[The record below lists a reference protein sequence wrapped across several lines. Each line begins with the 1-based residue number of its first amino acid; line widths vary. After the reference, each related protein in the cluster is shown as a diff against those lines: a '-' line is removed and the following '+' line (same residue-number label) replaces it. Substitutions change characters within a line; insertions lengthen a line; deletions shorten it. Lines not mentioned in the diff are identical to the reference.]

1 MWTATK
7 VPETPVPT
15 RSTLNPSGRAPSR
28 MSSRASGDTKT
39 RLLDAAETVFIDAGY
54 EGMSMRL
61 ITARADANLAAVNY
75 HFGGKDALIHA
86 MLTRRL
92 DGLNQN
98 RLALLERFQSSLGSQ
113 ITCEHIL
120 GAMFIPALQQSRCL
134 EKSGPALLRLLGRAY
149 TDPSPFIRDF
159 LRGIYADVAER
170 FFRAFQTVLPHL
182 PREELGWRLHFC
194 IGSLSGILAGADTN
208 SLIADFTQGQ
218 RLEDSQLIGRL
229 ALVMVAALKAPLSPP
244 NGACPFASMFA
255 EREPVSNTAA
265 TSTADSLSAGPFAHD
280 TASQHAIA

>member
-1 MWTATK
+1 MWTAAT

-15 RSTLNPSGRAPSR
+15 RSTSTASSRA
-28 MSSRASGDTKT
+28 SSRASGDTKT
-39 RLLDAAETVFIDAGY
+39 RLLDAAEALFIDAGY

-113 ITCEHIL
+113 LTCEHIL
-120 GAMFIPALQQSRCL
+120 GAMFIPALEQSRCL
-134 EKSGPALLRLLGRAY
+134 DKSGPALLRLLGRAY
-149 TDPSPFIRDF
+149 TDPSPFIRNF

-170 FFRAFQTVLPHL
+170 FFCAFQTVLPHL

-229 ALVMVAALKAPLSPP
+229 ALVMVAALKAPLPVNRP

-255 EREPVSNTAA
+255 GHEPASNSAA
-265 TSTADSLSAGPFAHD
+265 SLTADPLSAGPLVHD
-280 TASQHAIA
+280 TASQHAVA

>member
-15 RSTLNPSGRAPSR
+15 RSTLNPSSRAPSR
-28 MSSRASGDTKT
+28 VSGDTKT
-39 RLLDAAETVFIDAGY
+39 RLLDAAEALFIDAGY

-113 ITCEHIL
+113 LTCEHIL

-149 TDPSPFIRDF
+149 TDPSPFIRNF

-170 FFRAFQTVLPHL
+170 FFQAFQTVLPHL

-194 IGSLSGILAGADTN
+194 IGSLSGILAGADTS

-255 EREPVSNTAA
+255 EREPVSN
-265 TSTADSLSAGPFAHD
+265 STATLTADPLRAASFAHD
-280 TASQHAIA
+280 GASQHATA

>member
-1 MWTATK
+1 
-7 VPETPVPT
+7 VPT
-15 RSTLNPSGRAPSR
+15 RSTATP
-28 MSSRASGDTKT
+28 GDTKT
-39 RLLDAAETVFIDAGY
+39 RLLDAAEALFIDAGY
-54 EGMSMRL
+54 EAMSMRL
-61 ITARADANLAAVNY
+61 ITARAGANLAAVNY

-98 RLALLERFQSSLGSQ
+98 RLALLERFQLSLGPQ
-113 ITCEHIL
+113 LTCEHIL
-120 GAMFIPALQQSRCL
+120 GAMFIPALQQSRCP

-149 TDPSPFIRDF
+149 TDPSPFIRNF

-170 FFRAFQTVLPHL
+170 FFHAFQTVLPHL

-208 SLIADFTQGQ
+208 LLIDDFTQGQ
-218 RLEDSQLIGRL
+218 RLEDPQLIGRL
-229 ALVMVAALKAPLSPP
+229 ALVMVAALKAPLPP
-244 NGACPFASMFA
+244 ANGSCPFASMFA
-255 EREPVSNTAA
+255 EREPAASNGAA
-265 TSTADSLSAGPFAHD
+265 TITANASNEGPLTRD

>member
-1 MWTATK
+1 MWTARA
-7 VPETPVPT
+7 VPETLVPT
-15 RSTLNPSGRAPSR
+15 RSTLAASGRS
-28 MSSRASGDTKT
+28 SSRSSGDTKT
-39 RLLDAAETVFIDAGY
+39 RLLDAAESLFIDAGY

-61 ITARADANLAAVNY
+61 IAARADANLAAVNY

-98 RLALLERFQSSLGSQ
+98 RLASLERFQSSLGPQ
-113 ITCEHIL
+113 LTCEHIL

-134 EKSGPALLRLLGRAY
+134 ETSGPALLRLLGRAY
-149 TDPSPFIRDF
+149 TDPSPFIRNF

-170 FFRAFQTVLPHL
+170 FFDAFQTVLPHL
-182 PREELGWRLHFC
+182 SREELGWRLHFC
-194 IGSLSGILAGADTN
+194 IGSLSGILAGADTS

-229 ALVMVAALKAPLSPP
+229 ALVMVAALKAPMSPP
-244 NGACPFASMFA
+244 NGICPFASMFA
-255 EREPVSNTAA
+255 ERE
-265 TSTADSLSAGPFAHD
+265 SASGSASSANSFALD
-280 TASQHAIA
+280 IASQHAAV

>member
-1 MWTATK
+1 MRTTTP

-15 RSTLNPSGRAPSR
+15 RSTLNPSSRTPSR
-28 MSSRASGDTKT
+28 ATGNTKT
-39 RLLDAAETVFIDAGY
+39 RLLDAAEALFIDAGY
-54 EGMSMRL
+54 EAMSMRL

-98 RLALLERFQSSLGSQ
+98 RLILLERFESSLGSQ
-113 ITCEHIL
+113 LTCEHIL
-120 GAMFIPALQQSRCL
+120 GAMFIPALEQSRCP

-149 TDPSPFIRDF
+149 TDPSPFIRNF

-170 FFRAFQTVLPHL
+170 FFCAFQTVLPDL

-194 IGSLSGILAGADTN
+194 IGSLAGMLAGADTN

-229 ALVMVAALKAPLSPP
+229 ALVMVAALKAPLVPA
-244 NGACPFASMFA
+244 NDACPFTSMFA
-255 EREPVSNTAA
+255 EREAASNSAARSTAA
-265 TSTADSLSAGPFAHD
+265 PSNATPCAHD
-280 TASQHAIA
+280 TALQHAVA

>member
-1 MWTATK
+1 MWTAAA
-7 VPETPVPT
+7 VPETLVPT
-15 RSTLNPSGRAPSR
+15 RSTLAA
-28 MSSRASGDTKT
+28 SSRPSSRPTSRTAGDTKT
-39 RLLDAAETVFIDAGY
+39 RLLDAAESLFIDAGY

-113 ITCEHIL
+113 LTCEHIL
-120 GAMFIPALQQSRCL
+120 GALFIPALQQSRCV

-149 TDPSPFIRDF
+149 TDPSPFIRNF

-170 FFRAFQTVLPHL
+170 FFDAFQTVLPHL

-194 IGSLSGILAGADTN
+194 IGSLSGILAGADTS

-218 RLEDSQLIGRL
+218 RLEDSQLIARL
-229 ALVMVAALKAPLSPP
+229 ALVMVAALKAPLSAP
-244 NGACPFASMFA
+244 NGVCPFASMFF
-255 EREPVSNTAA
+255 EREPASDGA
-265 TSTADSLSAGPFAHD
+265 LSASSVNANSFALD
-280 TASQHAIA
+280 TASQHATA

>member
-1 MWTATK
+1 
-7 VPETPVPT
+7 VPT
-15 RSTLNPSGRAPSR
+15 RSTLNPPSRAP
-28 MSSRASGDTKT
+28 SRASGDTKT
-39 RLLDAAETVFIDAGY
+39 RLLDAAEALFIDAGY

-98 RLALLERFQSSLGSQ
+98 RLALLERFQTSLGSQ
-113 ITCEHIL
+113 LTCEHIL

-134 EKSGPALLRLLGRAY
+134 DKSGPALLRLLGRAY
-149 TDPSPFIRDF
+149 TDPSPFIRNF

-194 IGSLSGILAGADTN
+194 IGSLSGILAAADT
-208 SLIADFTQGQ
+208 STLIADFTQGQ

-244 NGACPFASMFA
+244 NGACPFASMFT
-255 EREPVSNTAA
+255 EREPVSNSAA
-265 TSTADSLSAGPFAHD
+265 ALAPDPLSAGPFAHH

>member
-1 MWTATK
+1 M
-7 VPETPVPT
+7 
-15 RSTLNPSGRAPSR
+15 SSR
-28 MSSRASGDTKT
+28 LFSRASGDTKT
-39 RLLDAAETVFIDAGY
+39 RLLDAAEALFIDAGY
-54 EGMSMRL
+54 EAMSMRL

-113 ITCEHIL
+113 LTCEHIL
-120 GAMFIPALQQSRCL
+120 GAMFIPALQQSRCID
-134 EKSGPALLRLLGRAY
+134 KSGPALLRLLGRAY
-149 TDPSPFIRDF
+149 TDPSPFIRHF

-170 FFRAFQTVLPHL
+170 FFCAFQTVLPHL

-194 IGSLSGILAGADTN
+194 IGSLSGILAGADTS
-208 SLIADFTQGQ
+208 SLIADFAQGQ

-244 NGACPFASMFA
+244 SGACPFAAMFA
-255 EREPVSNTAA
+255 EREPVSHSATAL
-265 TSTADSLSAGPFAHD
+265 TSAPLSASPFMHD
-280 TASQHAIA
+280 TASQHATA

>member
-1 MWTATK
+1 M
-7 VPETPVPT
+7 PT
-15 RSTLNPSGRAPSR
+15 RSTLNPSSRAPSR
-28 MSSRASGDTKT
+28 TTGDTKT
-39 RLLDAAETVFIDAGY
+39 RLLDAAEALFIDAGY
-54 EGMSMRL
+54 EAMSMRL

-98 RLALLERFQSSLGSQ
+98 RLALLERYQSSLGSQ
-113 ITCEHIL
+113 LTCEHIL
-120 GAMFIPALQQSRCL
+120 GAMFIPALQQSRCP

-149 TDPSPFIRDF
+149 TDPSPFIRNF
-159 LRGIYADVAER
+159 LRGIYADAAER
-170 FFRAFQTVLPHL
+170 FFRAFQTVLPDL

-194 IGSLSGILAGADTN
+194 IGSLAGILAGADTK
-208 SLIADFTQGQ
+208 SRIADFTQGQ

-229 ALVMVAALKAPLSPP
+229 ALVMVAALKAPLVPP

-255 EREPVSNTAA
+255 EREPASNSAA
-265 TSTADSLSAGPFAHD
+265 SSKAIPSNEGPFAHD
-280 TASQHAIA
+280 AASQHAVA

>member
-1 MWTATK
+1 M
-7 VPETPVPT
+7 PT
-15 RSTLNPSGRAPSR
+15 RSTSTASSRA
-28 MSSRASGDTKT
+28 SSRASGDTKT
-39 RLLDAAETVFIDAGY
+39 RLLDAAEALFIDAGY

-98 RLALLERFQSSLGSQ
+98 RLALLERFESTLGSQ
-113 ITCEHIL
+113 LTCEHIL
-120 GAMFIPALQQSRCL
+120 GAMFIPALEQSRCL
-134 EKSGPALLRLLGRAY
+134 DKSGPALLRLLGRAY
-149 TDPSPFIRDF
+149 TDPSPFIRNF

-170 FFRAFQTVLPHL
+170 FFCAFQTVLPHL

-194 IGSLSGILAGADTN
+194 IGSLSGMLAGADTN

-229 ALVMVAALKAPLSPP
+229 ALIMVAALKAPLSRS

-255 EREPVSNTAA
+255 GREPASNSAA
-265 TSTADSLSAGPFAHD
+265 SLTADPLSAGTLAHGS
-280 TASQHAIA
+280 ASQHAVA